1 MNEFVK
7 NHIDMPNKSVDFL
20 IRFLN
25 QNNGT
30 FSKRA
35 LDKELSQFT
44 SVEVKAIEHKYD
56 EIFYADTTTG
66 L

>member
-1 MNEFVK
+1 
-7 NHIDMPNKSVDFL
+7 MPNKSVDFL